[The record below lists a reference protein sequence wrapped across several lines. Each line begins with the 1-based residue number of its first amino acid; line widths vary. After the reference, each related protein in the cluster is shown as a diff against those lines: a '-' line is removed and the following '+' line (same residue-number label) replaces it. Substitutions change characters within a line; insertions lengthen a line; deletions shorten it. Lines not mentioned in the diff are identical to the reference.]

1 MGMIELASGASVWRG
16 LDYFEEKKVLD
27 WKETDVEQYD
37 GTVQGSSIYQVHL
50 DIGHPRRSTCNCP
63 FAQGRRVICKHM
75 MAMYFTI
82 WPQAAEDFLK
92 QVDEWEKEEEKEKE
106 AHIEEIKRYV
116 KSLSK
121 AELQEKYLEALLEL
135 EERRDRYW

>member
-50 DIGHPRRSTCNCP
+50 DIEHPRRSTCNCP

-92 QVDEWEKEEEKEKE
+92 QVDEWEKEEEKGKE

>member
-27 WKETDVEQYD
+27 WKETDVAQYD

-50 DIGHPRRSTCNCP
+50 DIEHPRRSTCNCP